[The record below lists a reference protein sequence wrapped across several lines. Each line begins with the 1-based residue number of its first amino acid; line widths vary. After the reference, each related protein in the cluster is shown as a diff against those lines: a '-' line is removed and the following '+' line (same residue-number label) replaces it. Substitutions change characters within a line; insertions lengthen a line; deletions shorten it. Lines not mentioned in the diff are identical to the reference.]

1 MMRVFLMCALFQLQN
16 ALNRVV
22 GDASIV
28 QRYEQEKVR
37 NKRECVCV
45 RVCSQEVAH
54 VSSSCVCC
62 ARCCFVLCQS
72 NLEDAELRLQQ
83 AKGQEETLLRT
94 VNEKKEEWMS
104 KVDVMIKTIHKH
116 FDKYFARIGCKG
128 SVELQ
133 VGENGSYGILIKVSF
148 RAGVA
153 PQPLTA
159 SSQSGGEKS
168 VSTMLYLLCLQ
179 EVTHCLADDHQVL
192 TNRGFLFRSEVKAAF
207 SSGESLT
214 FATYDPASSKL
225 HYAPAAAFIDKP
237 AAKHAMVQFMAP
249 STECHWGDDAYSG
262 HNADGQYSNHV
273 SLLVTDGH
281 RMLASVGNDANI
293 TTEPFSMVDAADLLP
308 SGRAGRGRNVDPTYV
323 KLPAAAVGGA
333 EPEAGGDPELFTR
346 LGLKTSEHVDA
357 FIELYGYWLGDGS
370 MQFHRP
376 SVGGWNCVRFSPTK
390 DQDKSYLRNLLARLP
405 LQEGVGWRSWDD
417 VRRVDD
423 DDDDDDEKL
432 VVRCTEFIITDKSWF
447 TAFAQEYGSK
457 YKYGGGHAASREPEP
472 ARLATV
478 SASTSSAAA
487 DMEEEEEEE
496 EDEAPLRLGTLSKES
511 WCPDDTPQKSS
522 TGRTPKGPTTKCLLC
537 NMSVAD
543 NASSR
548 CEHRRKSCMGTK
560 HSFARRAEADKAA
573 SKAAAYARRHEDDE
587 MHASV
592 PQSAQGDGVSRPA
605 LETSAVAVPA
615 IKSAKWFWWWVL
627 RRLSAARLELL
638 LRGLRWADGNQHS
651 QGTADEPTGSPA
663 IYTSSTSFRDE
674 VMLAC
679 LHAGYAAVFKRKH
692 KAGDIKTHGLQSAG
706 STTARDVTATV
717 DGWIVMYSKN
727 DTVRFPRLRRAE
739 AVSPSEYHGP
749 VWCVNVPPFNTIV
762 VRRAA
767 TAQVTYDNGATLTVV
782 SKASRPIIVGNCPF
796 RMVDEINQ
804 GMDATNERRIFNQ
817 IVRSCEDVRIDD
829 AGQRIEP
836 PQSVEPNSVEL
847 KHMNKRDDDEFE
859 RMAASHHPRLLV
871 CLVCV
876 RAVFVQVLRCDAEVA
891 SRPSLQSACQ
901 RAFGVQRSTY
911 DLAG

>member
-1 MMRVFLMCALFQLQN
+1 M
-16 ALNRVV
+16 
-22 GDASIV
+22 
-28 QRYEQEKVR
+28 
-37 NKRECVCV
+37 
-45 RVCSQEVAH
+45 
-54 VSSSCVCC
+54 
-62 ARCCFVLCQS
+62 
-72 NLEDAELRLQQ
+72 
-83 AKGQEETLLRT
+83 
-94 VNEKKEEWMS
+94 
-104 KVDVMIKTIHKH
+104 
-116 FDKYFARIGCKG
+116 
-128 SVELQ
+128 
-133 VGENGSYGILIKVSF
+133 
-148 RAGVA
+148 
-153 PQPLTA
+153 
-159 SSQSGGEKS
+159 
-168 VSTMLYLLCLQ
+168 
-179 EVTHCLADDHQVL
+179 
-192 TNRGFLFRSEVKAAF
+192 
-207 SSGESLT
+207 
-214 FATYDPASSKL
+214 
-225 HYAPAAAFIDKP
+225 
-237 AAKHAMVQFMAP
+237 
-249 STECHWGDDAYSG
+249 
-262 HNADGQYSNHV
+262 
-273 SLLVTDGH
+273 
-281 RMLASVGNDANI
+281 
-293 TTEPFSMVDAADLLP
+293 
-308 SGRAGRGRNVDPTYV
+308 
-323 KLPAAAVGGA
+323 
-333 EPEAGGDPELFTR
+333 
-346 LGLKTSEHVDA
+346 
-357 FIELYGYWLGDGS
+357 
-370 MQFHRP
+370 
-376 SVGGWNCVRFSPTK
+376 
-390 DQDKSYLRNLLARLP
+390 
-405 LQEGVGWRSWDD
+405 
-417 VRRVDD
+417 
-423 DDDDDDEKL
+423 
-432 VVRCTEFIITDKSWF
+432 
-447 TAFAQEYGSK
+447 
-457 YKYGGGHAASREPEP
+457 
-472 ARLATV
+472 
-478 SASTSSAAA
+478 
-487 DMEEEEEEE
+487 EEEEEE

-548 CEHRRKSCMGTK
+548 CQHRRKSCMGTK

-847 KHMNKRDDDEFE
+847 KHMNKRDDDELSAWLPLTTHGCWFASCVYVLCLCRYFVVTPKLLPGLHYSPRVNVHLVFNGP
-859 RMAASHHPRLLV
+859 RMTSQAEWDLGRFIRIAKSGKLAEATQRKKQRLREQQQLQAQT
-871 CLVCV
+871 LGIGS
-876 RAVFVQVLRCDAEVA
+876 Q
-891 SRPSLQSACQ
+891 PSGSQMVEDS
-901 RAFGVQRSTY
+901 
-911 DLAG
+911 